1 MPVRAG
7 SLRVLVVASRDP
19 GGRQSG
25 RKAVISTIVRSL
37 LGLGHE
43 VEVAAVGPA
52 PFAPSPWGDAVP
64 VHRLRPPGPAQIAAN
79 VAWRASRARLSL
91 NECLFYSRRLK
102 AEVAALAARVGA
114 DLVVADMIRTYELAS
129 STGLPVV
136 LDLDDLLSER
146 YLQTGKADPDTVVGY
161 FAGYLPGSLR
171 RPAALVASRLLSVE
185 AALLSRREVEAAS
198 QAAVTCLVSAVEA
211 DRLSQRVHRS
221 VQWAPMAAPV
231 GAWPVEGDGAPG
243 VVFVGGMDYAA
254 NREAVG
260 WYRDAVIPE
269 LAALGCGDVVM
280 DVIGHCPDDVA
291 RKLSSERIRFLGYV
305 PDLAS
310 ALRGYRVAVAPV
322 VSGTGIKTKV
332 LEAMGLG
339 LCVVSTPLGV
349 SGLPAAHGQEV
360 LVGES
365 AAEFAASVA
374 EAWTNPSRS
383 TEMGER
389 ARSLVEEHFSFRA
402 SQYRWDRILQ
412 AVEDRVCQPIAAA
425 RPEPRIRLAV
435 TLQSGR

>member
-1 MPVRAG
+1 MPVSAG
-7 SLRVLVVASRDP
+7 SLRVLVLASRDP

-25 RKAVISTIVRSL
+25 RKTVIATIVRSL

-52 PFAPSPWGDAVP
+52 PFAPSPWGDTVP

-91 NECLFYSRRLK
+91 NECLFYSRRLS
-102 AEVAALAARVGA
+102 AEVADLAARIDA
-114 DLVVADMIRTYELAS
+114 DVVVADMIRTYELAA

-146 YLQTGKADPDTVVGY
+146 YRQTMKGDPDTVVGY
-161 FAGYLPGSLR
+161 FAGYLPGALR
-171 RPAALVASRLLSVE
+171 RPAALAASHLLTVE

-198 QAAVTCLVSAVEA
+198 RAAVTCLVSAVEA
-211 DRLSQRVHRS
+211 DRLSKRVHRS
-221 VQWAPMAAPV
+221 VEWAPMAAPV
-231 GAWPVEGDGAPG
+231 GARPVEGDGAPG

-254 NREAVG
+254 NRDAVR

-269 LAALGCGDVVM
+269 LAALGCGDVTL

-291 RKLSSERIRFLGYV
+291 EKLSSERIRFLGYV
-305 PDLAS
+305 PELAS
-310 ALRGYRVAVAPV
+310 ALRSYRIAVAPV

-332 LEAMGLG
+332 LESMGLG

-349 SGLPAAHGQEV
+349 SGLPVGHGREV
-360 LVGES
+360 MVGES
-365 AAEFAASVA
+365 AADFAASVA
-374 EAWTNPSRS
+374 EMWTNPA
-383 TEMGER
+383 R
-389 ARSLVEEHFSFRA
+389 AAELGGRAWSLVAEHFSLRA
-402 SQYRWDRILQ
+402 SQHRWDRILQ
-412 AVEDRVCQPIAAA
+412 AAEERVYQPTAAA
-425 RPEPRIRLAV
+425 RPAAAIRLPA
-435 TLQSGR
+435 TAR